1 MEKVFC
7 YDTIYF
13 HSEMY
18 LKRISRFFFKINN
31 IAENWVLGEESTLHV
46 RRPVWPWSIWER
58 NIGERKMYIIVLL
71 EIDIQQ
77 LW

>member
-46 RRPVWPWSIWER
+46 RRPVWP
-58 NIGERKMYIIVLL
+58 
-71 EIDIQQ
+71 
-77 LW
+77 